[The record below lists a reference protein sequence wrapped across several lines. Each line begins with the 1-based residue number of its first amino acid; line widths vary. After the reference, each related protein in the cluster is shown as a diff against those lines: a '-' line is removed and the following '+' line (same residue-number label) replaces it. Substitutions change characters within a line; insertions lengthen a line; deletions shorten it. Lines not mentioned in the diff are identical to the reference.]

1 MCERSKRAILSLFL
15 TFALVFPFFRAGR
28 GAILNSFENKFGW
41 YCIVFFYFVA
51 SSAPIVFVCFA
62 YHRECFWF
70 SRGYLEMWCGL
81 FFVLVAPRGR
91 PETGLAECI
100 EGCYTVVALADLHPF
115 VVD

>member
-1 MCERSKRAILSLFL
+1 
-15 TFALVFPFFRAGR
+15 
-28 GAILNSFENKFGW
+28 
-41 YCIVFFYFVA
+41 
-51 SSAPIVFVCFA
+51 
-62 YHRECFWF
+62 
-70 SRGYLEMWCGL
+70 MWCGL